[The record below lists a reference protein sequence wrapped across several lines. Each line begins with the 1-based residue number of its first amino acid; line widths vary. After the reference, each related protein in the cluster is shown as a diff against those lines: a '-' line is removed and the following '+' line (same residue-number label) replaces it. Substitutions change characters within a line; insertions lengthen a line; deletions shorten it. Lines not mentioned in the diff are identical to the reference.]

1 MSHSEE
7 AAAVPRYLDIFERI
21 ITRLLLVMMA
31 GVVVLAT
38 IELAFVLDRY
48 GGVAFVAVQSAS
60 DDRLKEPSLEAAR
73 SWRFSPARKDGHPVS
88 VRVVVPVVFPKRSR

>member
-1 MSHSEE
+1 MNGGR
-7 AAAVPRYLDIFERI
+7 V
-21 ITRLLLVMMA
+21 
-31 GVVVLAT
+31 
-38 IELAFVLDRY
+38 ELAFVLDRY